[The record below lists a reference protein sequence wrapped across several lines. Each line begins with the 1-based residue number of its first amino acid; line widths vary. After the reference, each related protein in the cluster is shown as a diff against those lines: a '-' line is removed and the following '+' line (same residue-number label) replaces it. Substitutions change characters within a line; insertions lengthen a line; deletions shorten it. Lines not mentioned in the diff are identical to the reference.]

1 MLDREGKREY
11 NEGEEIDAARRK
23 GSVRMGNIS
32 IVIDREYGSGG
43 REVARI
49 LSEKLGMEF
58 YDGNLLVMAGKEYGI
73 ELGVLQTYDEKGV
86 GSVLHDLALVR
97 SSAYGSTV
105 NEAPFQVYSA
115 QSRLVQQ
122 LVAKGPAIFLG
133 RCTAQILKTEARV
146 PFVHAFIYASDM
158 KDRVERARTVDGVEN
173 GRIEAY
179 IKRRDNQRRNYNK
192 FFTDKAWGD
201 PKNYDLMLN
210 TSALGYEGA
219 AAAILAVMQARD
231 K

>member
-1 MLDREGKREY
+1 MNK
-11 NEGEEIDAARRK
+11 K
-23 GSVRMGNIS
+23 S

-73 ELGVLQTYDEKGV
+73 DLGTLQTYDEKGV
-86 GSVLHDLALVR
+86 GSLLHDFSLVR
-97 SSAYGSTV
+97 NSGIGSTVYGTTV

-133 RCTAQILKTEARV
+133 RCTGQILKTEARV
-146 PFVHAFIYASDM
+146 PFVHAFVYASNMQD
-158 KDRVERARTVDGVEN
+158 KINRAREVDGVEN
-173 GRIEAY
+173 SRIEAY
-179 IKRRDNQRRNYNK
+179 IKRRDNQRKNYNK
-192 FFTDKAWGD
+192 FFTDKIWGE
-201 PKNYDLMLN
+201 PANYDLMLN
-210 TSALGYEGA
+210 TSTLGYEGA
-219 AAAILAVMQARD
+219 AAAILAVME
-231 K
+231 KGGE

>member
-1 MLDREGKREY
+1 MNRY
-11 NEGEEIDAARRK
+11 
-23 GSVRMGNIS
+23 S

-58 YDGNLLVMAGKEYGI
+58 YDGNLLVLAGKEYGI
-73 ELGVLQTYDEKGV
+73 DLGTLQTYDEKGV
-86 GSVLHDLALVR
+86 GSLLHDFSLVR
-97 SSAYGSTV
+97 NSGFGSTVYGSTV

-133 RCTAQILKTEARV
+133 RCTGQILKTEARV
-146 PFVHAFIYASDM
+146 PFVHAFIYASNM
-158 KDRVERARTVDGVEN
+158 QDRIDRARNVDGVEAS
-173 GRIEAY
+173 RIEAY
-179 IKRRDNQRRNYNK
+179 IKRRDNQRKNYNK
-192 FFTDKAWGD
+192 FFTDKTWGD
-201 PKNYDLMLN
+201 RDNYDLMLN

-219 AAAILAVMQARD
+219 AAAIMAEMNISP
-231 K
+231 

>member
-1 MLDREGKREY
+1 MK
-11 NEGEEIDAARRK
+11 
-23 GSVRMGNIS
+23 NIS

-73 ELGVLQTYDEKGV
+73 DLATLQTYDEKGV
-86 GSVLHDLALVR
+86 GSLLHDISLMR
-97 SSAYGSTV
+97 SAGYGTAVYGSAI

-115 QSRLVQQ
+115 ESRLVQQ

-133 RCTAQILKTEARV
+133 RCTGHILKSEARV
-146 PFVHAFIYASDM
+146 PFVHAFIYASNM
-158 KDRVERARTVDGVEN
+158 QDRVDRVREIDGVESN
-173 GRIEAY
+173 RIESY
-179 IKRRDNQRRNYNK
+179 IKRRDNQRKNYNK
-192 FFTDKAWGD
+192 FFTDAQWGE
-201 PKNYDLMLN
+201 PKNYDVMLN

-219 AAAILAVMQARD
+219 AAAIIAAMEN
-231 K
+231 KK

>member
-1 MLDREGKREY
+1 MNK
-11 NEGEEIDAARRK
+11 K
-23 GSVRMGNIS
+23 S

-58 YDGNLLVMAGKEYGI
+58 YDGNLLVLAGKEYGI
-73 ELGVLQTYDEKGV
+73 DLGTLQTYDEKGV
-86 GSVLHDLALVR
+86 GSLLHDLSLVR
-97 SSAYGSTV
+97 NSGIGSTVSGTTV

-133 RCTAQILKTEARV
+133 RCTGQILKTEARV
-146 PFVHAFIYASDM
+146 PFVHAFIYASNM
-158 KDRVERARTVDGVEN
+158 QDRIDRARNVDGVEAS
-173 GRIEAY
+173 RIEAY
-179 IKRRDNQRRNYNK
+179 IRRRDNQRKNYNK
-192 FFTDKAWGD
+192 FFTDKTWGD
-201 PKNYDLMLN
+201 RDNYDLMLN

-219 AAAILAVMQARD
+219 ANAIIAVMGE
-231 K
+231 